1 MNIDNQLISI
11 IDRLT
16 NAVNVCYSVENA
28 SYEER
33 RKNPD
38 LEYPFA
44 AGYSRSAMNEAI
56 DSLSNIVTQ
65 IREDKVS

>member
-1 MNIDNQLISI
+1 MKYDDQLITI

-33 RKNPD
+33 EKNYD
-38 LEYPFA
+38 LQCPFA
-44 AGYSRSAMNEAI
+44 VGYSRSAMNEAI
-56 DSLSNIVTQ
+56 DNLNNIVSQ
-65 IREDKVS
+65 IRRSD

>member
-1 MNIDNQLISI
+1 MNIDDQLISI

-16 NAVNVCYSVENA
+16 NAVNVCYSVQNA

-33 RKNPD
+33 EKNYE
-38 LEYPFA
+38 LQYPFA

-56 DSLSNIVTQ
+56 DNLSDIVSQ
-65 IREDKVS
+65 IRKGD

>member
-1 MNIDNQLISI
+1 MTIDDQLITI

-28 SYEER
+28 SSEER
-33 RKNPD
+33 QKNCE

-44 AGYSRSAMNEAI
+44 AGYSRAAMNEAI
-56 DSLSNIVTQ
+56 DSLSQIVKD
-65 IREDKVS
+65 IRRD

>member
-1 MNIDNQLISI
+1 MTIDDQLITI

-28 SYEER
+28 SSEER
-33 RKNPD
+33 KKNYE

-56 DSLSNIVTQ
+56 DSLSQIVKD
-65 IREDKVS
+65 IRRD